1 MSLKLD
7 YEVDSLTNKNKLET
21 FVKVK
26 INSGSPC
33 IFVSSNWNNPI
44 VFISTIYVSPSEN
57 DYLLVAATEKFWK
70 LIV

>member
-7 YEVDSLTNKNKLET
+7 YVADSLTNKNKLKT

-26 INSGSPC
+26 VNSGSPY
-33 IFVSSNWNNPI
+33 IFVSSIWNNPTI
-44 VFISTIYVSPSEN
+44 FISTIYGSPSEK